1 MSYVELMVEIYMIDF
16 EVMKYLKFY
25 CQIIEDRWVFDI
37 DLFVKGEYFINVF
50 VWENLKCSWVYN
62 VYLYFV
68 FLDGYVY
75 RDIKEEFKLIR
86 VLIEII

>member
-16 EVMKYLKFY
+16 EVMKYFKFY

-50 VWENLKCSWVYN
+50 VWENFKCS
-62 VYLYFV
+62 
-68 FLDGYVY
+68 
-75 RDIKEEFKLIR
+75 
-86 VLIEII
+86 